1 MRRVALLLGL
11 AGLAAATAL
20 VARAGVATVA
30 AALGAA
36 GAGVVW
42 ASLVH
47 AVPMALNARA
57 WKVLVGRGRGRTLPF
72 FTWLVWVREAVNGLL
87 PVARVGG
94 ELATFRLLTRRGV
107 PAPQA
112 GASLVADVTVS
123 LATQL
128 AFTLGGVGLLAVRAP
143 GGPLVRTAWTAVAA
157 ATPIV
162 LLLALLQ
169 RAGAFELVARVARA
183 FAGRRLSALA
193 AGGRRVDRATSAVY
207 RNPGRIA
214 RCAAWQLAGWAAGAG
229 EIWAFLAF
237 AGRPVAATDAL
248 ALEAIV
254 QALSSAAFVIPGALG
269 VQEGAF
275 VAAGGALGLGPEVAL
290 AAALARRARDLIL
303 FVPALALWQWQEA
316 RAVLAWRG
324 GSRAPAWGRGGVTVD
339 PGDGA
344 RAGDCAEV
352 RTPRCS
358 YTDSVSRRPP

>member
-1 MRRVALLLGL
+1 VRRAALLLGL

-20 VARAGVATVA
+20 VARAGIATVA
-30 AALGAA
+30 AALSAA

-57 WKVLVGRGRGRTLPF
+57 WQLLVGRGRGRTLPF
-72 FTWLVWVREAVNGLL
+72 FSWLVWVREAVNGLL

-94 ELATFRLLTRRGV
+94 ELVTFRLLVRRGV
-107 PAPQA
+107 PASQA

-123 LATQL
+123 LATQVV
-128 AFTLGGVGLLAVRAP
+128 FTVGGVWLLAVRAP
-143 GGPLVRTAWTAVAA
+143 GGPLVRTAWAAVAA
-157 ATPIV
+157 AIPLV

-169 RAGAFELVARVARA
+169 RAGAFELLARA
-183 FAGRRLSALA
+183 ARALAGRRLSALA
-193 AGGRRVDRATSAVY
+193 GGGRRIDRATAAVY
-207 RNPGRIA
+207 RSPRRIA

-229 EIWAFLAF
+229 ELWAFLAF

-254 QALSSAAFVIPGALG
+254 QALSSAAFVVPGALG

-275 VAAGGALGLGPEVAL
+275 VAAGVALGIGPDVAL
-290 AAALARRARDLIL
+290 AAALARRARDLVL

-316 RAVLAWRG
+316 RAALTWR
-324 GSRAPAWGRGGVTVD
+324 
-339 PGDGA
+339 GA
-344 RAGDCAEV
+344 RARRRGDAAA
-352 RTPRCS
+352 
-358 YTDSVSRRPP
+358 